1 MDDKA
6 VPVEA
11 GQLWGNG
18 SATTVATY
26 GWDSI
31 TAGTTANNS
40 AVELESFSPEQ
51 TIRQVWDDKC
61 STDNSAPKKGTH
73 VPRSGLCKSI
83 AEQTSS
89 PPEPVPETPNRVRTW
104 SSRLRHGP
112 CNTYGR
118 LFSVMI
124 IGNMLPLLV
133 GVVLGFKEVADMQT
147 TLQRFA
153 IFCIHMASAN
163 AMVCTLT
170 RSPVV
175 VNALFVMCGAIP
187 RSSPLWLRRRLC
199 KIFHIGGV
207 HSGTGI
213 AACMWTMIF
222 VVLFAFT
229 KPWSS
234 PRPTFILAMAIV
246 VTALLISIIV
256 VAFPS
261 IRRRRHDTFEI
272 THRFASWFTLAFLWA
287 LLLTQAYDEAEL
299 GRSSSIG
306 AYLLT
311 FPTFW
316 FLLVS
321 SVAAIWPWTML
332 RKVDVTPEYLSPH
345 ATRLHFSHR
354 QARWGRGLS
363 LAKHPLRDWHSFAAF
378 TDQLDTPDSNF
389 SCLVSNAGDWT
400 KSVIETQPTKLWV
413 RAVPICG
420 LAYAMKV
427 FNRLVVVTTG
437 SGIGPCLSFVGYK
450 DMPPIRVIWQSRCP
464 LQTYGPRTLELV
476 KKMDS
481 NPLIMDTS
489 QGGRRD
495 MLPEVLSMVR
505 EFEAEAVIVISNPGF
520 TKKMVFDLESSGI
533 PAYGPIFDS

>member
-6 VPVEA
+6 VQVET

-147 TLQRFA
+147 TLQ
-153 IFCIHMASAN
+153 
-163 AMVCTLT
+163 
-170 RSPVV
+170 
-175 VNALFVMCGAIP
+175 
-187 RSSPLWLRRRLC
+187 
-199 KIFHIGGV
+199 
-207 HSGTGI
+207 SGTGI

-222 VVLFAFT
+222 VVLFAST

-272 THRFASWFTLAFLWA
+272 THRFASWLTLVFLWA